1 MLILYKQN
9 KKQKNKNFKVLFFQ
23 FFVVD
28 ILRKMYEKK
37 EEKKKQKT
45 KKSPRPLIDDPA
57 RDGLGTRHFYTNM
70 NPHIDSSW
78 AVVTMMMMI
87 NAILSFF
94 LSYITFVFFI
104 YLLYSNI
111 YLCLFYLIFSCRTFN
126 NCLKIL
132 LIN

>member
-78 AVVTMMMMI
+78 AMVTMMMMMI

-94 LSYITFVFFI
+94 LTLLLCSSFIFYIQI
-104 YLLYSNI
+104 YICVY
-111 YLCLFYLIFSCRTFN
+111 FT
-126 NCLKIL
+126 
-132 LIN
+132 